1 MNLAAALNIDLH
13 KTNKLLIGVFI
24 IYLFHISAIIGVTI
38 GYESWFITKTP
49 LNLMIIF
56 ATLAWGFPLNSVKR
70 MLAAMIFMMSGM
82 FVEWLGV
89 NYSLLFGTY
98 EYGANLG
105 PKIGGVPVLIGINWA
120 ILVLV
125 TGEISNNMK
134 VSKWLKILIGA
145 TLMVL
150 LDFFMEV
157 PAPVFDFWTFEG
169 GVAPL
174 SNYIAWFAIA
184 AILHYI
190 FQAMKIEGNFK
201 FSMHLYICQFL
212 FFAYFYGY
220 YSV

>member
-1 MNLAAALNIDLH
+1 MNLAAALNIDLL
-13 KTNKLLIGVFI
+13 KTNKLVIGVFI

-49 LNLMIIF
+49 LNLLIMF
-56 ATLAWGFPLNSVKR
+56 AMLIWVFPLDSAKK

-82 FVEWLGV
+82 VVEWLGV

-98 EYGANLG
+98 EYGSNLG
-105 PKIGGVPVLIGINWA
+105 PKIGGVPLLIGINWA

-125 TGEISNNMK
+125 TGEISNSIK
-134 VSKWLKILIGA
+134 VSKWLKIFIGA
-145 TLMVL
+145 ALMVL

-190 FQAMKIEGNFK
+190 FRAMKIEGNFK